1 MKVIAH
7 RGSSQ
12 ATPENTLPSIR
23 KAIRD
28 GADAIEIDV
37 QLTKDQQIIV
47 IHDEWLNRTTNG
59 NGFICDSPYSYIRQ
73 LDAGSWFG
81 PQFKGTK
88 VPLLEEVL
96 TLLQS
101 TSLDIHVELKNNLIH
116 YNQIENRVTELI
128 QQKGMEEQVVI
139 SSFRRNSLELCKA
152 LAPNIRR
159 GYLCWSTLSP
169 LLRKEEWED
178 LQLYSIHP
186 HISLVTSEVSKLQEL
201 GYKVF
206 PYVIQRKKDLLLCL
220 KTGVDGLFTNCPG
233 RVQQLLE
240 RYYS

>member
-1 MKVIAH
+1 MEVIAH

-12 ATPENTLPSIR
+12 AAPENTLPSIR

-28 GADAIEIDV
+28 GASAVEIDV
-37 QLTKDQQIIV
+37 QLTKDKQIVV

-59 NGFICDSPYSYIRQ
+59 NGFICDSSYSYIKQ

-88 VPLLEEVL
+88 VPLLEEAL
-96 TLLQS
+96 TLLQT
-101 TSLDIHVELKNNLIH
+101 TSLEIHVELKNNLIT
-116 YNQIENRVTELI
+116 YNGIEKKVTGLI
-128 QQKGMEEQVVI
+128 QQKGMEGQVII
-139 SSFRRNSLELCKA
+139 SSFRRNSLELCKE

-169 LLRKEEWED
+169 LYQQKEWEA
-178 LQLYSIHP
+178 LQLYSVHP
-186 HISLVTSEVSKLQEL
+186 HIALVNSKISKLQEI

-206 PYVIQRKKDLLLCL
+206 PYVIKTKKDLLLCL
-220 KTGVDGLFTNCPG
+220 RHGVDGLFTNYPD
-233 RVQQLLE
+233 RVQQLLK
-240 RYYS
+240 RYT

>member
-1 MKVIAH
+1 MEVIAH

-12 ATPENTLPSIR
+12 AAPENTLPAIQ

-28 GADAIEIDV
+28 GADAVEIDV
-37 QLTKDQQIIV
+37 QLTKDQQMIV

-59 NGFICDSPYSYIRQ
+59 NGFIFDSTYSYIKQ
-73 LDAGSWFG
+73 LDAGSWFR

-101 TSLDIHVELKNNLIH
+101 TSLDVHVELKNNLIP
-116 YNQIENRVTELI
+116 YNGIEKKVTQLI
-128 QQKGMEEQVVI
+128 QQKNMEDQVII
-139 SSFRRNSLELCKA
+139 SSFRRNSLELCRD
-152 LAPNIRR
+152 LAPTIRR

-169 LLRKEEWED
+169 LYKKEEWEE
-178 LQLYSIHP
+178 LQLFSVHP
-186 HISLVTSEVSKLQEL
+186 HIFLVTSEISRLQKL

-206 PYVIQRKKDLLLCL
+206 PYVIQRKRDLLQCL
-220 KTGVDGLFTNCPG
+220 KYGVDGLFTNCPG
-233 RVQQLLE
+233 RVQQLLK
-240 RYYS
+240 RYS